1 MSWEGIVAIA
11 TCLGLIIT
19 IATFV
24 FALGKLVSRFEI
36 LEGRVVEDREKN
48 STQHAEFYVNFN
60 TSAITTTLLTPIS
73 CKIRNYILTGAAI
86 IQAIYFAT
94 NVHSTITGGVMTA
107 RRLF

>member
-48 STQHAEFYVNFN
+48 STQHAEFYV
-60 TSAITTTLLTPIS
+60 TSKNVEGL
-73 CKIRNYILTGAAI
+73 KIELVYVRKSLDEMKLDVREILDRIPKGE
-86 IQAIYFAT
+86 
-94 NVHSTITGGVMTA
+94 
-107 RRLF
+107 